1 MTRDEWAQIEAL
13 FDEARQRTGP
23 DRQAWLD
30 ASGASPETRQLVE
43 QMLESYDSDPGFL
56 ESHSDP
62 AGSVANVVAD
72 ALVGQRLGAYRIVR
86 PVGRGGMGMVY
97 EAVRDDDE
105 FARRVAIKVLPTW
118 GTAALVTRFRL
129 ERRLLASLDHPGIA
143 RLIDSG
149 TGPDHSLHFVME
161 FVDGKPIDQ
170 WSRARELDVDGR
182 VGLLV
187 RVADAVADAHRHLVV
202 HRDLKPANILVQA
215 DGQPKLLDFGIATL
229 VSEDSAE
236 SAGLTRTAERRFT
249 PEFASPEQIR
259 GEPVTTA
266 ADVYGL
272 GALLY
277 LLLAGRRP
285 HDLRS
290 VSPLEAMRLVCDVD
304 PPPPSAV
311 AATADAPR
319 IRGAL
324 DAVVGKALRKAP
336 RERYTTVAEMAADLR
351 AWQAGLPVTAAPDS
365 LAQQVRRFVRRH
377 TVGVAAGA
385 AVVLALA
392 VGGGVATWQ
401 ARVAER
407 ERARADARFND
418 VRKLANAVVG
428 PLHDE
433 IARLPGSTQARRTLV
448 REALAYLDGLE
459 AQAADNIDLKAELAE
474 AYEKIGDVQGNP
486 FMSNLGDLNGAK
498 ASYAKLTRL
507 RRAVA
512 EARPDDERARIGLA
526 HAHARDG
533 DVARAEGRPDEAVG
547 HYERA
552 MVLVDKTP
560 GESERRRLAESRIR
574 RTLAVALSNAGRPVE
589 ALRHLETTLAQ
600 FARWPS
606 ALMATEAARWEQVA
620 ALVEMTGVLA
630 PMGRSEDALP
640 HAQQAMAMA
649 RAMAPGA
656 DDTATARRTV
666 YLAATR
672 LCNALDRLDRTDEC
686 IPVWQEGLDAVRA
699 LADADPKDVR
709 LRVDVA
715 VAYHGLALLHAKKE
729 RLNLAA
735 EAIAASLATWE
746 SVGAASPDS
755 RADRFNYASA
765 LSAKAEIEHERG
777 SFATSIEAHQQAL
790 KVFAEPEVA
799 AKDSIEPLIAYEAFG
814 DTLSDFVRRGGG
826 PETAGQAR
834 QAYQTARDG
843 YARLR
848 QAGQM
853 PAAVEE
859 LDARVAQKLM
869 RVPEAPVSRPSRR
882 R

>member
-1 MTRDEWAQIEAL
+1 MTREEWAQIEAL
-13 FDEARQRTGP
+13 FDEARQRTGHE
-23 DRQAWLD
+23 RTAWID
-30 ASGASPETRQLVE
+30 ASGASPDARNLVE

-56 ESHSDP
+56 EGDSDP
-62 AGSVANVVAD
+62 AGLVADVIAD

-86 PVGRGGMGMVY
+86 PIGRGGMGMVY

-105 FARRVAIKVLPTW
+105 FARRVAVKVLPTW
-118 GTAALVTRFRL
+118 GTAALATRFRL

-149 TGPDHSLHFVME
+149 TGPDHSLYFVME
-161 FVDGKPIDQ
+161 FVDGAPIDQ
-170 WSRARELDVDGR
+170 WARDHGLDVEAR
-182 VGLLV
+182 VALLA

-229 VSEDSAE
+229 LSEEGAE

-266 ADVYGL
+266 TDVYGL

-285 HDLRS
+285 HDLRG

-311 AATADAPR
+311 AATAAAPR

-336 RERYTTVAEMAADLR
+336 RERYTTVAELAADLR

-365 LAQQVRRFVRRH
+365 LTRQMRRFVRRH
-377 TVGVAAGA
+377 TVAVAAGT
-385 AVVLALA
+385 AVVLALV
-392 VGGGVATWQ
+392 VGGGVAIWQ

-428 PLHDE
+428 PLYDE
-433 IARLPGSTQARRTLV
+433 ISKLPGSTDARRALV

-459 AQAADNIDLKAELAE
+459 AQAEDNIELKAELAE

-498 ASYAKLTRL
+498 ASYAKLARL

-512 EARPDDERARIGLA
+512 EARPDDERARLGLA
-526 HAHARDG
+526 HSHARDG

-552 MVLVDKTP
+552 MVRVDSTP

-574 RTLAVALSNAGRPVE
+574 RTLAVVLSNAGRPVE

-606 ALMATEAARWEQVA
+606 ALMATEKAQWEHVA
-620 ALVEMTGVLA
+620 ALIEMTGVLA
-630 PMGRSEDALP
+630 PMGRSAEALS

-649 RAMAPGA
+649 RNLAVGATDTAMA
-656 DDTATARRTV
+656 RRSV
-666 YLAATR
+666 FLAATR
-672 LCNALDRLDRTDEC
+672 LCNALDRLNRTDEC
-686 IPVWQEGLDAVRA
+686 VPVWHEGLDAVRS
-699 LADADPKDVR
+699 LAAADPKDAR

-746 SVGAASPDS
+746 SVVVASPDS

-777 SFATSIEAHQQAL
+777 NFPTSIEAHRQAL

-799 AKDSIEPLIAYEAFG
+799 ARDPIEPLIAHEAFG

-826 PETAGQAR
+826 PETARQAR

-848 QAGQM
+848 QAGQI

-859 LDARVAQKLM
+859 LDGRVAQKLA
-869 RVPEAPVSRPSRR
+869 RVPDAPASPSARR